1 MLNSLDLIF
10 KEFFVAFAV
19 LAAAGRLL
27 LSLWWIYIPIFL
39 FTITHDLRM
48 KYVRNKFINKMSW
61 VLLEVIPPRD
71 VQKTPRAIEQFFNA
85 LHASQNGPNWKE
97 QYIDGSTQNW
107 FSLEIISHGGEIHF
121 LVRTT
126 VFYRNMVE
134 AQIYAQYP
142 DSEIREA
149 IDYVNMIPAD
159 APNKDY
165 DLWGTEL
172 MLIKE
177 DGYPI
182 KTYPEFEKDIM
193 VEEQRIDPMSSLL
206 EVMGKLQEGEY
217 IWIQTLIR
225 AVDDQW
231 KKDAE
236 KLRDKLIGRVAATRG
251 AGVIRTEAGALAQ
264 EHRAQVEL
272 LFTGI
277 RTEVKKVEELKK
289 INPMDLMTK
298 SEKDVITAIEND
310 IAKFGFE
317 TIIRFLYIA
326 RVDKF
331 NKVNVPA
338 VIGAYKQFGTQNLN
352 GFKPNK
358 VITTKINFEYEL
370 KGPREAYRKKKILT
384 HYRQRFFEQ
393 HSSYINY
400 LKPFLFERL
409 PILNKFFIR
418 SKPFVL
424 NTEELATIYHYPGMA
439 VKAPLVPKIEAKKG
453 EPPIGL
459 PVE

>member
-1 MLNSLDLIF
+1 MFDSLDLFF
-10 KEFFVAFAV
+10 KVFVA
-19 LAAAGRLL
+19 LAATGRFL
-27 LSLWWIYIPIFL
+27 LSLWWIYIPVFL
-39 FTITHDLRM
+39 LIVAHDLRI
-48 KYVRNKFINKMSW
+48 KYIRNKFINKISW

-71 VQKTPRAIEQFFNA
+71 VQKTPRAIEQFFSA
-85 LHASQNGPNWKE
+85 LHASQSKPNWEE
-97 QYIDGSTQNW
+97 QYLKGEVQNW
-107 FSLEIISHGGEIHF
+107 FSLEIISHAGEIHF
-121 LVRTT
+121 LIRTT
-126 VFYRNMVE
+126 TFYRNMVE

-142 DSEIREA
+142 EAEIREA
-149 IDYVNMIPAD
+149 IDYVNVIPAD
-159 APNKDY
+159 VPNQDY

-172 MLIKE
+172 MLVKE
-177 DGYPI
+177 DAYPI

-217 IWIQTLIR
+217 IWIQNLIR
-225 AVDDQW
+225 AVDDKW

-236 KLRDKLIGRVAATRG
+236 KLRDKLIGRVAAVRG
-251 AGVIRTEAGALAQ
+251 AGIIRTEAEALVQ
-264 EHRAQVEL
+264 EHKTQLGVL
-272 LFTGI
+272 LSGERI
-277 RTEVKKVEELKK
+277 EAKKVEEPKK

-298 SEKDVITAIEND
+298 SEKDVITAIENN

-317 TIIRFLYIA
+317 TVIRFLYIA

-338 VIGAYKQFGTQNLN
+338 VIGAFKQFGTQNLN

-358 VITTKINFEYEL
+358 AVTTKIDFKYEL
-370 KGPREAYRKKKILT
+370 KGPREVYRKKKILT

-424 NTEELATIYHYPGMA
+424 NTEELATVYHYPGMA